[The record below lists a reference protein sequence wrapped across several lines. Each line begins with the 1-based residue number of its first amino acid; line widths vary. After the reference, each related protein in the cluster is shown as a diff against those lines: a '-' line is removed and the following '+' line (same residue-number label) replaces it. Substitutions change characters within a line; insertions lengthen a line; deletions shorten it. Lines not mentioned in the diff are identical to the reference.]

1 METRR
6 SPIAVVCI
14 IVFDIGAVLTGIAGR
29 FLFPGLEDPET
40 VLPVMATTLFP
51 PVLTG
56 IILVVVLAAIMSTVD
71 SLLILASSAVVRD
84 VVQQV
89 FRPDLSDLK
98 LAALGKAVT
107 ILIGLGGL
115 IHHGRVSRVI
125 CSFPTGK
132 GMWAIKEQVKAGQI
146 KVEVVP
152 QGTLIERIRAGG
164 AGLGGILT
172 PTGLDT
178 ELTEGRQIV
187 EVDNHRY
194 VLEPALKADF
204 GLVQAQMGDRWGNLF
219 YRLAARNFNP
229 PVAMAGRVTLAEV
242 RILVELGEMD
252 PNHIHTPGAFVQ
264 RVIPVNGQ
272 PVDGK
277 KDGQS

>member
-1 METRR
+1 MLDKVIRDADAAVADIEDGA
-6 SPIAVVCI
+6 SLLVGGFGLSGHPIQLLA
-14 IVFDIGAVLTGIAGR
+14 AVLRKGVKDLTVISNNAGV
-29 FLFPGLEDPET
+29 ED
-40 VLPVMATTLFP
+40 
-51 PVLTG
+51 
-56 IILVVVLAAIMSTVD
+56 
-71 SLLILASSAVVRD
+71 
-84 VVQQV
+84 
-89 FRPDLSDLK
+89 
-98 LAALGKAVT
+98 
-107 ILIGLGGL
+107 IGLGGL

-132 GMWAIKEQVKAGQI
+132 GMWAIKEQVQTGEV

-187 EVDNHRY
+187 EVESRRY
-194 VLEPALKADF
+194 VVEPALKADF

-242 RILVELGEMD
+242 RTLVELGEMD
-252 PNHIHTPGAFVQ
+252 PDQIHTPGAFVQ
-264 RVIPVNGQ
+264 RVVPVNGQ
-272 PVDGK
+272 PADGI
-277 KDGQS
+277 KDGPS

>member
-1 METRR
+1 MLDKVIRDADAAVADIEDGA
-6 SPIAVVCI
+6 SLLVGGFGLSGHPIQLLA
-14 IVFDIGAVLTGIAGR
+14 AVLRKGVKDLTVISNNAGV
-29 FLFPGLEDPET
+29 ED
-40 VLPVMATTLFP
+40 
-51 PVLTG
+51 
-56 IILVVVLAAIMSTVD
+56 
-71 SLLILASSAVVRD
+71 
-84 VVQQV
+84 
-89 FRPDLSDLK
+89 
-98 LAALGKAVT
+98 
-107 ILIGLGGL
+107 IGLGGL

>member
-1 METRR
+1 MLDKVIRDADAAVADIEDGA
-6 SPIAVVCI
+6 SLLVGGFGLSGHPIQLLA
-14 IVFDIGAVLTGIAGR
+14 AVLRKGVKDLTVISNNAGV
-29 FLFPGLEDPET
+29 ED
-40 VLPVMATTLFP
+40 
-51 PVLTG
+51 
-56 IILVVVLAAIMSTVD
+56 
-71 SLLILASSAVVRD
+71 
-84 VVQQV
+84 
-89 FRPDLSDLK
+89 
-98 LAALGKAVT
+98 
-107 ILIGLGGL
+107 IGLGGL

-132 GMWAIKEQVKAGQI
+132 GMWAIKEQVQTGEV

-242 RILVELGEMD
+242 QILVELGEMD

-272 PVDGK
+272 PADGK